1 MEDESLKDFEYLSY
15 LSRSKKMKRLDEPNE
30 LWKESITNNLVQYGP
45 ELPPEPEPIEEVS
58 EEERLRRY
66 SICQSCVFFE
76 RSSTTCKKSGCNV
89 EYKSR
94 HASYDCP
101 WGEW

>member
-1 MEDESLKDFEYLSY
+1 MLDDELLNKALKEQRTPKSGNSFDQSEGTWKPVIGDS
-15 LSRSKKMKRLDEPNE
+15 PVE
-30 LWKESITNNLVQYGP
+30 LGP

-66 SICQSCVFFE
+66 SICQSCAFFE
-76 RSSTTCKKSGCNV
+76 KVSTVCKKSGCYMENM
-89 EYKSR
+89 SR
-94 HASYDCP
+94 RASYDCP

>member
-1 MEDESLKDFEYLSY
+1 MEEEFDLKEVLKQQRKPKSGRSLDESEG
-15 LSRSKKMKRLDEPNE
+15 
-30 LWKESITNNLVQYGP
+30 LWKLPVGDSPVELGP

-76 RSSTTCKKSGCNV
+76 KVSTTCKKSGCNV